1 MGDSINKIMSNES
14 TAVLPTTYLN
24 LRDINIGIVLIG
36 TYILFDFGAFQGV
49 FEIVNQL
56 RLPFIVALLSVIYVL
71 YLIANN
77 RIDFSGL
84 TTKIFITLCF
94 FIIIYAQISTINY
107 SKQAILTLFLQYLA
121 NYLIIITCVK
131 KPSQFILLINIWLF
145 AVLHS
150 CFRAI
155 YSGGKLYDSIWLKDE
170 NHISLIAAYA
180 IPFAFFL
187 FMSYK
192 SKLKK
197 MFYVICLGFYTTAV
211 VVSVSRGGLVAMISV
226 AFLCWLFIKHKI
238 RALLP
243 IMLASVLIFIYAP
256 AKFFEEAQTIHVGK
270 QEGTAEERLYS
281 WQIAA
286 KMFIDYPIVGVG
298 PMNYPEFFIEYDY
311 ENRFKFA
318 SAGRRAFQGRAAH
331 STPMQ
336 WLAEFGIIGSIIL
349 IILQIA
355 MYRNW
360 RTVYKNRINGVKM
373 PEVDFNVLKYMTNA
387 CAISQVGFWVAA
399 LFLTLLVYPFYW
411 CLIPFS
417 EAWKNIFLEH
427 VKEYNGK
434 ISK

>member
-1 MGDSINKIMSNES
+1 MGDSINKIMSNENSTILS
-14 TAVLPTTYLN
+14 TAYLN
-24 LRDINIGIVLIG
+24 FRDINIGIILIG

-56 RLPFIVALLSVIYVL
+56 RLPFIVALLSVIYAL

-84 TTKIFITLCF
+84 TTKIFIALCF
-94 FIIIYAQISTINY
+94 FIIIYAQISTITY

-121 NYLIIITCVK
+121 NYLIIIACIK
-131 KPSQFILLINIWLF
+131 KPSQFILLIDIWLF
-145 AVLHS
+145 GIIHS

-197 MFYVICLGFYTTAV
+197 MFYAICLGIYTTAV
-211 VVSVSRGGLVAMISV
+211 VISVSRGGLVAMVSV
-226 AFLCWLFIKHKI
+226 AFLCWFFIKQKI
-238 RALLP
+238 KSLLL
-243 IMLASVLIFIYAP
+243 IILVIVMISVYAP
-256 AKFFEEAQTIHVGK
+256 AKFFTEAQTILLGT
-270 QEGTAEERLYS
+270 QEKTADERTYS
-281 WQIAA
+281 WGIAFM
-286 KMFIDYPIVGVG
+286 MFKDYPIIGLG
-298 PMNYPEFFIEYDY
+298 TMNYPAFFREYDY
-311 ENRFKFA
+311 EDRFGA
-318 SAGRRAFQGRAAH
+318 SRGRKAFQGRVAH

-336 WLAEFGIIGSIIL
+336 WLAEFGIVGSIML

-355 MYRNW
+355 MYKNW
-360 RTVYKNRINGVKM
+360 RAIYKYKDKIYSKIT
-373 PEVDFNVLKYMTNA
+373 ESDFRLFKYMTNA
-387 CAISQVGFWVAA
+387 TAISQVGFWVAA
-399 LFLTLLVYPFYW
+399 LFLSLLVYPFYW